1 MLNGIK
7 SWLHLLARTKR
18 WWKVIQFKFRFY
30 PSKVY
35 AIIKSVFEERLA
47 KEVFDPNTSPNIVEE
62 LTKIIRLR
70 VKTGKLDI
78 K

>member
-1 MLNGIK
+1 MKGKI
-7 SWLHLLARTKR
+7 
-18 WWKVIQFKFRFY
+18 FKFRFY
-30 PSKVY
+30 PSKVT

-47 KEVFDPNTSPNIVEE
+47 KEVFDRNTSPNIVEE

-70 VKTGKLDI
+70 VKTGKFSL